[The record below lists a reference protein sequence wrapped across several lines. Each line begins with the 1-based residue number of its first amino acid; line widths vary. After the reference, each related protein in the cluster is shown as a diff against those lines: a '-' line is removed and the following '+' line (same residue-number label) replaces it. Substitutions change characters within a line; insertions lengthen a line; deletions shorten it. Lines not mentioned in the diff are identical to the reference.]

1 MKRILTTM
9 VLASMA
15 ILVICAQEKVT
26 FIFSEGLYKENL
38 KKTAEQNISQ
48 LLTNINAAA
57 ESKSVVSFNGVKISE
72 QAKHEFLD
80 LWEFMPFSCDDA
92 VNVEKCLQTVTGY
105 QVRGLPV
112 TILDIDDYND
122 NPTRELTVSFASDG
136 EITGVFFSLEKHMVN
151 TIMNS
156 GTDVAD
162 VRRKEEIL
170 NFVERYRS
178 YYDQKDLKAIEDI
191 FSNDAVIITGRMV
204 TYKTPEGAM
213 VKVPEYDEKNKVQYI
228 NELRGI
234 FARKKYIKVGFSNI
248 ELKRHPTKKNVY
260 LVTLVQDWRTE
271 NAYGRVYSD
280 TGYVNLLWEFPE
292 NDGDPRIMVR
302 TWEAK
307 DVTPTKRLEMKD
319 FKIPSEGRN
328 K

>member
-1 MKRILTTM
+1 MKRILSIV
-9 VLASMA
+9 VLATMA
-15 ILVICAQEKVT
+15 ILATRAQEKVT
-26 FIFSEGLYKENL
+26 FIFSEGIYKEDL

-57 ESKSVVSFNGVKISE
+57 ENKSVVSFNGVKINE
-72 QAKHEFLD
+72 GAKQEFLD

-92 VNVEKCLQTVTGY
+92 INVEKCLQTVTGY

-156 GTDVAD
+156 GTDVTD

-178 YYDQKDLKAIEDI
+178 YYDQKDLPAIEAI
-191 FSNDAVIITGRMV
+191 FSNDAIIITGRMV
-204 TYKTPEGAM
+204 TYKTPEGGM
-213 VKVPEYDEKNKVQYI
+213 VTVPKYNEQNKDQYI

-234 FARKKYIKVGFSNI
+234 FARKKYVRVGFSNI
-248 ELKRHPTKKNVY
+248 VLKRDPIRKNVY

-271 NAYGRVYSD
+271 NAYGRTYSD

-292 NDGDPRIMVR
+292 NGGDPRIMVR

-307 DVTPTKRLEMKD
+307 DVQPNNRLKMED
-319 FKIPSEGRN
+319 FRIP
-328 K
+328 